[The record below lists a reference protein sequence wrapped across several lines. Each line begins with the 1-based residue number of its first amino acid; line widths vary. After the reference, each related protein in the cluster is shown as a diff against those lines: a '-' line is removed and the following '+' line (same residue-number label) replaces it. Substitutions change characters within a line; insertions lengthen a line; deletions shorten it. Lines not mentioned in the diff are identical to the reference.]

1 MFTSPGFRKK
11 KAYGKHLEDLG
22 ALGAPPELCLNKQQ
36 HSHTDSLM
44 TKISLL
50 ESILSKVSR
59 LKKILEFYNLGFKKK
74 VLAKNKT
81 GFGVGRIQNRSLN
94 RPQALST
101 YLHTHHHR
109 NKYRVPPT
117 QPTPQN
123 LSSGTN
129 PKDLMESTL
138 PNHLHS
144 RPSPESEDGF
154 ILSDGTKT

>member
-11 KAYGKHLEDLG
+11 KASGKHLEDLG

-74 VLAKNKT
+74 YLQKT
-81 GFGVGRIQNRSLN
+81 KLGLGLEEYTTG
-94 RPQALST
+94 P
-101 YLHTHHHR
+101 
-109 NKYRVPPT
+109 
-117 QPTPQN
+117 
-123 LSSGTN
+123 
-129 PKDLMESTL
+129 
-138 PNHLHS
+138 
-144 RPSPESEDGF
+144 
-154 ILSDGTKT
+154 